1 MSVLEAYD
9 LSIRFGGVQANLDVS
24 VAVGEWEIV
33 GVIGPN
39 GAGKTTLFNLITGF
53 YKPDSGRIIY
63 RGRDIT
69 GLAVHERAG
78 LGLGRTF
85 QNVGLVKGTT
95 VRDNLVTAQHLQ
107 ADYSAVAGMMGTRRS
122 VATERLLRVKADA
135 LADVLGLGDLLD
147 TQVAGLPYGTL
158 KRIEIA
164 TVLATDPEVL
174 LLDEPSSG
182 MGPEEAHRLGDT
194 LLELRREFGLSIV
207 MIEHHVPLVVRVCD
221 YVYCLDFGQLLTH
234 GLPQEVRNHPQVVAA
249 YLGEDPDPAA
259 VALEAQLEHLVES
272 T

>member
-53 YKPDSGRIIY
+53 YKPDSGRIIC
-63 RGRDIT
+63 RGREIT
-69 GLAVHERAG
+69 GLAVHERAA

-85 QNVGLVKGTT
+85 QNVGLVKGAT
-95 VRDNLVTAQHLQ
+95 VRDNLITAQHLQ
-107 ADYSAVAGMMGTRRS
+107 ADYGAVAGMMGSRRS
-122 VATERLLRVKADA
+122 VATERLLRAKADA

-158 KRIEIA
+158 KRVEIA
-164 TVLATDPEVL
+164 TVLATDPMVL

-194 LLELRREFGLSIV
+194 LLELRRNFGLSIV

-221 YVYCLDFGQLLTH
+221 YVYCLDFGQLVTH
-234 GLPQEVRNHPQVVAA
+234 GAPEDVRRHPQVVAA

-259 VALEAQLEHLVES
+259 VALEAQLDHLVES